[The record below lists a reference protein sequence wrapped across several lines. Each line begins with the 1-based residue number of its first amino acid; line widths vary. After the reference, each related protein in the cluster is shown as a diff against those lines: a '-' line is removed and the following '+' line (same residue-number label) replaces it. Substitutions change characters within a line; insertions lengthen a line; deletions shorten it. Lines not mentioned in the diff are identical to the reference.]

1 MSWHTYISN
10 SENQVGAEVSSVLN
24 RCSAIEFD
32 NGWAILIL
40 KFLMMEFA
48 SDLYLVLCN
57 QKEPV
62 KALEAQLLLLD

>member
-40 KFLMMEFA
+40 KFMMMEFA
-48 SDLYLVLCN
+48 SD
-57 QKEPV
+57 
-62 KALEAQLLLLD
+62 